1 MDDSTAVYVL
11 VTLRI
16 DAKGEVQRKNVG
28 VTLSIHDAEAH
39 QAKDIANEYEM
50 FEVGID
56 WQEAAAMS
64 AVVGQSRIF
73 REMIANQIAEAL
85 R

>member
-28 VTLSIHDAEAH
+28 VTFSIHDAEAH
-39 QAKDIANEYEM
+39 QAKDIANEYET
-50 FEVGID
+50 FEIPID
-56 WQEAAAMS
+56 WQETAVMS
-64 AVVGQSRIF
+64 AVVEQSRIF
-73 REMIANQIAEAL
+73 RDMIAGQIAEAL